1 MEHVPVGR
9 GIAGRVAQSGEP
21 LMLTESV
28 PLDPEIRQLMK
39 KPEVLSSLSLPLRVR
54 NRVIGVLNLSRMH
67 GDEPFN
73 TGDLEIATVFAGQ
86 AAMAISQARLFD
98 QLKALNEIMQG
109 LASSVDLGDALATIA
124 RAPARLV
131 DAYETTLSL
140 VEGTI
145 QPTWLDAPGLKNQI
159 QILPREKILAQFAA
173 SENADGVTIPLQH
186 GDKTF
191 GVLQA
196 RLPSPASASEER
208 LGALRTLTH
217 AASAVI
223 ESLSLRAREL
233 GAFRQVDHAIHA
245 DLNLQQ
251 LLNRL
256 LSEMIGAC
264 EAEGGAIFVH
274 GETSECVQVWNAIQ
288 FAGGESLAQTILRE
302 GRAQILADPDDLT
315 RAFIGAPMMMGGRVD
330 GAIVLARSARI
341 GAFTRRHADWLS
353 TLATTAALAVRNAQL
368 YARSEE
374 AAIAEERTRIAR
386 EIHDGLAQDLTY
398 LVLKIS
404 AAQKLAGQGKEK
416 ELRKELDEVSN
427 QLRHDLRD
435 VRHTIFALR
444 PLDIETEGFLPA
456 LKKFAKEFGQ
466 ANEIELQLKVQGEV
480 SHLSPKT
487 ETALF
492 RLTQEA
498 LNNIRKHARA
508 KHVWVD
514 LTLDEQHA
522 ATLCVRDDGAG
533 FNLDKALQAAR
544 ARGSVGLVQM
554 RERAERAGG
563 RFNIETAPGKGT
575 QIQVELP
582 TRGN

>member
-1 MEHVPVGR
+1 VGR

-54 NRVIGVLNLSRMH
+54 SRVIGVLNLSRMH

-109 LASSVDLGDALATIA
+109 LASTTELGDALAAIVRAPQQLVNA
-124 RAPARLV
+124 RA
-131 DAYETTLSL
+131 TTLWL
-140 VEGTI
+140 IEGVM
-145 QPTWLDAPGLKNQI
+145 QSAWLGAPGLKEHVE
-159 QILPREKILAQFAA
+159 ILPREKILAQFTA
-173 SENADGVTIPLQH
+173 SQEADCLLLPLQH
-186 GDKTF
+186 GDKLF
-191 GVLQA
+191 GALRV
-196 RLPSPASASEER
+196 RVPALVASNEESA
-208 LGALRTLTH
+208 GALRTLAH
-217 AASAVI
+217 AASAVL
-223 ESLSLRAREL
+223 ESLTLRAREL
-233 GAFRQVDHAIHA
+233 GAFREVDDAIHA

-251 LLNRL
+251 LLSRL
-256 LSEMIGAC
+256 LSQAIDAC
-264 EAEGGAIFVH
+264 EAEGGAIYFRATENARV
-274 GETSECVQVWNAIQ
+274 EAWNALR
-288 FAGGESLAQTILRE
+288 FTGSDALAQTILRE
-302 GRAQILADPDDLT
+302 GRAQALSDPADAT
-315 RAFIGAPMMMGGRVD
+315 QFFIGAPMGVGERTD
-330 GAIVLARSARI
+330 GAIILARAAPS
-341 GAFTRRHADWLS
+341 GSFTRRHVDWLA
-353 TLATTAALAVRNAQL
+353 TLASTAALAVRNAQL

-374 AAIAEERTRIAR
+374 AAIIEERTRIAR

-404 AAQKLAGQGKEK
+404 AAQKLASQGKEK
-416 ELRKELDEVSN
+416 ELRRELDEVST

-456 LKKFAKEFGQ
+456 LKKFAKDFGQ
-466 ANEIELQLKVQGEV
+466 SNEIELQLAVRGDP
-480 SHLSPKT
+480 SRLTPKM

-508 KHVWVD
+508 RRVWVE
-514 LTLDEQHA
+514 LNLDDHQMA
-522 ATLCVRDDGAG
+522 VLRVRDDGSG
-533 FNLDKALQAAR
+533 FDLEKAMLAAR
-544 ARGSVGLVQM
+544 ARGSVGLIQM

-563 RFNIETAPGKGT
+563 RFAIETAPGKGT
-575 QIQVELP
+575 QIRVELP
-582 TRGN
+582 LRAS